1 MARPRNDVMC
11 RFRLYRFSLISDP
24 FSSKR
29 SLIPDY
35 GDEAEDSIASPELG
49 WIDVPRTEYDQI
61 DVKIP

>member
-1 MARPRNDVMC
+1 MARSRNDVMC

-29 SLIPDY
+29 TLIPDY
-35 GDEAEDSIASPELG
+35 CDEAEDLIAGQELG
-49 WIDVPRTEYDQI
+49 WIDVPRTEDDQM